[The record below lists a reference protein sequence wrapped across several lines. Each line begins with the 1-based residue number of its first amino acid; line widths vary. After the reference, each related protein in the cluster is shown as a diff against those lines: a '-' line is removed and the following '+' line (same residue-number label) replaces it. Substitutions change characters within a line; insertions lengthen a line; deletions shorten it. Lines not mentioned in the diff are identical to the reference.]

1 MRVTS
6 GRGVTGRRSECKV
19 AVSYTGPVERLKCFL
34 FTRYSVGS
42 LLAFIIW
49 FPYNVYMRNFRLNP
63 VPSNDIIPQER
74 RRSPAQTKSFDELCD
89 ALADWGT
96 SLVTDE
102 PLPMEA
108 GYDIIKQIKR
118 MTPNVGNLAWILPA
132 LLRLGGQPYSLAEH
146 FEMEPL
152 FNVDLPARTLLK
164 CGRQVSKSTSYAASI
179 VLHSVAIPNFKTLY
193 VAPLKEHTQ
202 KFSMNYLQPF
212 LDSMTL
218 ARTLVTSRGSRVLQK
233 DLLNGSRIFLHYA
246 YTSAERIRGISAD
259 KLVVDEVQMVDTALL
274 PVIYECLS
282 HSLWDL
288 RYYSGTPATFDNTIE
303 QLWQDSSQAEWLMKC
318 ACGHNNFA
326 TLEDGV
332 MDMIQKKGLCCIK
345 CGRVLNPGDPN
356 KCGWYHRVGQKR
368 KSFTG
373 YHIPQVILPLHYSN
387 PQKWRDILEKK
398 RTFKYFHFVNE
409 VLGESC
415 DVGAKLLTTEDI
427 KRVSTL
433 HKNDIKEASKHIKE
447 YPLRVL
453 GVDWGGGGQD
463 DVSFT
468 APVVAGARP
477 DGKID
482 ILYMERL
489 SNEMS
494 HDEEI
499 ARIMQI
505 YRRFDC
511 RKLCHDAAGAGQ
523 RPSMLVH
530 AGFDK
535 RDMVPLWYSG
545 ALQNF
550 IVYHPPKKHFNQAF
564 YTLQKSNSIRILCDV
579 IRTEGM
585 FFPAFDSSWEFTSDF
600 MSIGEEAHV
609 SGDNEMFLI
618 VKTTDKR
625 PDDFVHSLVYAS
637 VTLWSMLKKFPDLA
651 KGYDLKYDASVL
663 DRMQSI

>member
-1 MRVTS
+1 
-6 GRGVTGRRSECKV
+6 
-19 AVSYTGPVERLKCFL
+19 
-34 FTRYSVGS
+34 
-42 LLAFIIW
+42 
-49 FPYNVYMRNFRLNP
+49 
-63 VPSNDIIPQER
+63 
-74 RRSPAQTKSFDELCD
+74 
-89 ALADWGT
+89 
-96 SLVTDE
+96 
-102 PLPMEA
+102 
-108 GYDIIKQIKR
+108 
-118 MTPNVGNLAWILPA
+118 
-132 LLRLGGQPYSLAEH
+132 
-146 FEMEPL
+146 
-152 FNVDLPARTLLK
+152 
-164 CGRQVSKSTSYAASI
+164 
-179 VLHSVAIPNFKTLY
+179 
-193 VAPLKEHTQ
+193 
-202 KFSMNYLQPF
+202 
-212 LDSMTL
+212 
-218 ARTLVTSRGSRVLQK
+218 
-233 DLLNGSRIFLHYA
+233 
-246 YTSAERIRGISAD
+246 
-259 KLVVDEVQMVDTALL
+259 
-274 PVIYECLS
+274 
-282 HSLWDL
+282 
-288 RYYSGTPATFDNTIE
+288 
-303 QLWQDSSQAEWLMKC
+303 LWQDSSQAEWLMKC

-545 ALQNF
+545 AL
-550 IVYHPPKKHFNQAF
+550 
-564 YTLQKSNSIRILCDV
+564 
-579 IRTEGM
+579 
-585 FFPAFDSSWEFTSDF
+585 
-600 MSIGEEAHV
+600 
-609 SGDNEMFLI
+609 
-618 VKTTDKR
+618 
-625 PDDFVHSLVYAS
+625 
-637 VTLWSMLKKFPDLA
+637 
-651 KGYDLKYDASVL
+651 
-663 DRMQSI
+663 